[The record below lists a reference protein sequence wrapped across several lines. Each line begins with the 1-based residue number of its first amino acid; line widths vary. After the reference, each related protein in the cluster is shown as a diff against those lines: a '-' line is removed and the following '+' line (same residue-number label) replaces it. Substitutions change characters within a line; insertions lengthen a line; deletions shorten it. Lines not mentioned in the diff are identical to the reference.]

1 MGQLRG
7 AIRQISGWGLFIAA
21 FAFGGCASPIE
32 IKTAARAE
40 VNLINALD
48 EAVVNLQTGLTH
60 FHEAQAARIREEGR
74 ALIARQ
80 AIDAAFPLTQKQQVK
95 VTADKLFEEHKAA
108 VQPWIDYAF
117 RTPDFDASIERLEK
131 RKEKIADP
139 LLKAAIEKQLQ
150 DLKVQRLDAAA
161 GKPKAVQDIEKIVL
175 DDLAAEE
182 NAAKRAD
189 NLLDILR
196 AQIGVMKNMA
206 EKVDAWLAIDV
217 TLTQEQA
224 DALKASLSA
233 ATKALQGGGKP

>member
-1 MGQLRG
+1 MRQSSK
-7 AIRQISGWGLFIAA
+7 AIRQIAGWGLLIATIA
-21 FAFGGCASPIE
+21 LVGCASPIE

-74 ALIARQ
+74 VLIAQQ
-80 AIDAAFPLTQKQQVK
+80 AIDAAFPFTHEQPVK
-95 VTADKLFEEHKAA
+95 VTADKLFEKHKAA

-117 RTPDFDASIERLEK
+117 RAPDFDASIERLEK
-131 RKEKIADP
+131 RKEKITDP

-150 DLKVQRLDAAA
+150 DLKVQKMDATA
-161 GKPKAVQDIEKIVL
+161 GKPKPVQDIEKIVL

-182 NAAKRAD
+182 IAAKRVD
-189 NLLDILR
+189 DLLDILR
-196 AQIGVMKNMA
+196 AQIAVMKNMA

-217 TLTQEQA
+217 TMTPEQA

>member
-1 MGQLRG
+1 MGQVRG

-131 RKEKIADP
+131 RKETIADP

-182 NAAKRAD
+182 DAAKRAD

-233 ATKALQGGGKP
+233 TKALQGGGKP

>member
-1 MGQLRG
+1 MGQLSE
-7 AIRQISGWGLFIAA
+7 AIRHISGWGVFIAT
-21 FAFGGCASPIE
+21 FALVGCASPIE

-48 EAVVNLQTGLTH
+48 EAVVNLQTGLAH
-60 FHEAQAARIREEGR
+60 FHGVQAARIREEGR

-80 AIDAAFPLTQKQQVK
+80 AIDAAFPPTQTQAK

-117 RTPDFDASIERLEK
+117 QSPDLDASIERLEK
-131 RKEKIADP
+131 RKEKVADP

-150 DLKVQRLDAAA
+150 DLKVQRLDATA
-161 GKPKAVQDIEKIVL
+161 GKPKVVQDIEKIVL

-182 NAAKRAD
+182 NTAKRAD

-196 AQIGVMKNMA
+196 AQIAVMKNMA

-217 TLTQEQA
+217 TLTQGQT

>member
-1 MGQLRG
+1 M
-7 AIRQISGWGLFIAA
+7 ATIALV
-21 FAFGGCASPIE
+21 GCASPIE

-48 EAVVNLQTGLTH
+48 EAVVNLQSGLTH
-60 FHEAQAARIREEGR
+60 FHEAQATRIREEGR
-74 ALIARQ
+74 VLIAQQ
-80 AIDAAFPLTQKQQVK
+80 AIDAAFPLTQTQQARVP
-95 VTADKLFEEHKAA
+95 ADKLFEEHKAV

-131 RKEKIADP
+131 RKDKIADP
-139 LLKAAIEKQLQ
+139 LLKAATEKQLQ
-150 DLKVQRLDAAA
+150 DLKVQRLDATA
-161 GKPKAVQDIEKIVL
+161 GKPNAVRDIEKIVL
-175 DDLAAEE
+175 DDLAEE
-182 NAAKRAD
+182 ATAAKRAD

-196 AQIGVMKNMA
+196 AQIAVMKNMA